1 MNLWIC
7 FSIVV
12 AILLAIGYV
21 RGRRRSAAIRSL
33 AARLGFHCLAELP
46 MDLSLSR
53 TLLSRVS
60 EIWNVIGGER
70 NGVKVVVFD
79 CRIGTGKGSWCR
91 TVIATQSE
99 SETFGAEVFN
109 LDLSV
114 DRLGNWTF
122 LYEPKALS
130 FVPRGLMPAS
140 EVEAHLSAIGK
151 IQGLR
156 NPKPLGQRCQRES

>member
-1 MNLWIC
+1 MDAWIG
-7 FSIVV
+7 IAAGTV
-12 AILLAIGYV
+12 LLLGATTYMSQ
-21 RGRRRSAAIRSL
+21 RRRSSAIRSL

-53 TLLSRVS
+53 TPLSRVS

-79 CRIGTGKGSWCR
+79 CRIGTGKGSWRR

-99 SETFGAEVFN
+99 TEAFGAEVFN

-114 DRLGNWTF
+114 DRLGNWAF

-130 FVPRGLMPAS
+130 FVPRGLMPVS

-151 IQGLR
+151 S
-156 NPKPLGQRCQRES
+156 KV